1 MALSL
6 SPQTEIPR
14 VKRKSTFSRTVT
26 VTAGES
32 ETINSISVVLQGE
45 EEPDVNIIAGN
56 TSFTISGVYRKGFSD
71 SAKYITDGSSDLL
84 ETPVSL
90 TDIDNIPS
98 GKELFEYFP
107 DTKTS
112 ITKTYSVSVNYN
124 NLETGNT
131 TENFTMTHIVENNV
145 QQFTT
150 FINSYYNPDAVP
162 YILRFVWTNQNGEN
176 IEWTNNL
183 NETIYWEPAE

>member
-6 SPQTEIPR
+6 SPQSEIPR
-14 VKRKSTFSRTVT
+14 VRRKSTFIRTVT

-32 ETINSISVVLQGE
+32 ETVNSISVALQGE
-45 EEPDVNIIAGN
+45 VEPNISIVTGN
-56 TSFTISGVYRKGFSD
+56 NSFTISGVYRKGFSD
-71 SAKYITDGSSDLL
+71 SAKYITEGSSDLL

-98 GKELFEYFP
+98 DKELFEYLP
-107 DTKTS
+107 DTQTS
-112 ITKTYSVSVNYN
+112 ITKTYSISVNYN
-124 NLETGNT
+124 SVETGNT

-150 FINSYYNPDAVP
+150 FINSYYNPDAAP
-162 YILRFVWTNQNGEN
+162 YILRFVWTNIDGEN
-176 IEWTNNL
+176 IEWINNQ
-183 NETIYWEPAE
+183 NETLYWEPAE

>member
-6 SPQTEIPR
+6 SPQSEIPR
-14 VKRKSTFSRTVT
+14 VRRKSTFSRTVT
-26 VTAGES
+26 VTPGDS
-32 ETINSISVVLQGE
+32 ETINSISVALQGD
-45 EEPDVNIIAGN
+45 EEPNINIVTGN
-56 TSFTISGVYRKGFSD
+56 NSFTISGVYRKGFSD
-71 SAKYITDGSSDLL
+71 SAKYINEGSSDLL

-90 TDIDNIPS
+90 TDIDNIPPD
-98 GKELFEYFP
+98 KELFEYFP
-107 DTKTS
+107 DNKTS

-150 FINSYYNPDAVP
+150 FINSYYNPDASP
-162 YILRFVWTNQNGEN
+162 YVLRFVWTNINGEN

-183 NETIYWEPAE
+183 NETLYWEPAE

>member
-6 SPQTEIPR
+6 SPQSEIPR
-14 VKRKSTFSRTVT
+14 VRRKSTFSRTVT
-26 VTAGES
+26 VTPGDS
-32 ETINSISVVLQGE
+32 ETINSISVALQGD
-45 EEPDVNIIAGN
+45 EEPNINIVTGN
-56 TSFTISGVYRKGFSD
+56 NSFTISGVYRKGFSD
-71 SAKYITDGSSDLL
+71 SAKYINEGSSDLL

-90 TDIDNIPS
+90 TDIDNIPPD
-98 GKELFEYFP
+98 KELFEYFP
-107 DTKTS
+107 DNKTS

-150 FINSYYNPDAVP
+150 FINSYYNPDASP
-162 YILRFVWTNQNGEN
+162 YVLRFVWTNINGEN

>member
-6 SPQTEIPR
+6 SPQSEIPR
-14 VKRKSTFSRTVT
+14 VRRKSTFSRTVT
-26 VTAGES
+26 VTTGES
-32 ETINSISVVLQGE
+32 ESINSISVTLQGE
-45 EEPDVNIIAGN
+45 TEPNINIVTGTN
-56 TSFTISGVYRKGFSD
+56 SFTISGVYRKGFSD
-71 SAKYITDGSSDLL
+71 SAKYITEGSSDLL
-84 ETPVSL
+84 ETPVAL

-107 DTKTS
+107 DTQTS

-131 TENFTMTHIVENNV
+131 TENFTLTHIVENNV

-150 FINSYYNPDAVP
+150 FINNYYNPDAPP
-162 YILRFVWTNQNGEN
+162 YVLRFIWTNTNGET
-176 IEWTNNL
+176 IDWVNNQ

>member
-6 SPQTEIPR
+6 SPQSEIPR
-14 VKRKSTFSRTVT
+14 VRRKSTFIRTVT

-32 ETINSISVVLQGE
+32 ETVNSISVVLQGE
-45 EEPDVNIIAGN
+45 VEPNISIVTGN
-56 TSFTISGVYRKGFSD
+56 NSFTISGVYRKGFSD
-71 SAKYITDGSSDLL
+71 SAKYITEGSSDLL

-98 GKELFEYFP
+98 DKELFEYLP
-107 DTKTS
+107 DTQTS

-131 TENFTMTHIVENNV
+131 IENFTMTHIVENNV

-150 FINSYYNPDAVP
+150 FINNYYNPDAPP
-162 YILRFVWTNQNGEN
+162 YVLRFVWTNIDGETIN
-176 IEWTNNL
+176 WVNNQ
-183 NETIYWEPAE
+183 NETLYWEPAE

>member
-1 MALSL
+1 MALTF
-6 SPQTEIPR
+6 SPQSEIPR
-14 VKRKSTFSRTVT
+14 VKRKSTFSRTVNIA
-26 VTAGES
+26 AGES
-32 ETINSISVVLQGE
+32 ESINSISVSLQGE
-45 EEPDVNIIAGN
+45 IEPDINIVTGN
-56 TSFTISGVYRKGFSD
+56 TSFTIFGVYRKGFFD

-98 GKELFEYFP
+98 DKELFEYLP

-112 ITKTYSVSVNYN
+112 ITKTYSISVNYN
-124 NLETGNT
+124 NYETGNT

-150 FINSYYNPDAVP
+150 FINNYYNPDASP
-162 YILRFVWTNQNGEN
+162 YVLRFVWTNINGETIN
-176 IEWTNNL
+176 WVNNQ
-183 NETIYWEPAE
+183 NETLYWEPAE